1 MSVNIWI
8 VRYTV
13 RDETGHVVVS
23 LDTCFWSSKAA
34 SKYFARKGREYRAML
49 PEVTL
54 DRWSLSI
61 ASQQLVLWGRSW
73 YFPR

>member
-1 MSVNIWI
+1 MSVNVWI
-8 VRYTV
+8 VRYTFR
-13 RDETGHVVVS
+13 RDEA
-23 LDTCFWSSKAA
+23 D
-34 SKYFARKGREYRAML
+34 
-49 PEVTL
+49 VTL